1 MKLSTQQFKEYLKNT
16 QEKAEYQRIHAV
28 YLFIIKKKKAKEI
41 AKIVNSPPGTINQWT
56 HKYKK
61 FGIEGLLS
69 KKNSVGRPPLMT
81 KDEERKFFEELKT
94 DGENGH
100 IITAKN
106 IKEKV
111 EKKVGRMVSLM
122 YIYNIL
128 KRNKWRKVSPRK
140 QNPKS
145 SKETK
150 DEFKQN
156 FSTLV
161 HEVEKTFDPTD
172 TRPLKLLFQDEARF
186 GRINALKRC
195 WAPMGIRPCISFQMV
210 RQFDYVFSVVCP
222 KTGETFT
229 LILPDADTA
238 MMNLFLD
245 ETSQFYKDYRIIVI
259 ADQASWH
266 KSKTLKNFENIRFI
280 FLPPASPELNP
291 AEHLWDHVR
300 ERPEIANCS
309 FDSLNDM
316 EKVLEK
322 TFREIHHNPDSIRS
336 LVSFSWIN

>member
-1 MKLSTQQFKEYLKNT
+1 M
-16 QEKAEYQRIHAV
+16 
-28 YLFIIKKKKAKEI
+28 
-41 AKIVNSPPGTINQWT
+41 NSPPGTIYQWI
-56 HKYKK
+56 HKYNRC
-61 FGIEGLLS
+61 GIEGLLS
-69 KKNSVGRPPLMT
+69 KKNSGGRPPLMT
-81 KDEERKFFEELKT
+81 KDDERKFFEELKT

-106 IKEKV
+106 IKEKI
-111 EKKVGRMVSLM
+111 EKKVGKMVSLM
-122 YIYNIL
+122 YTYNLL
-128 KRNKWRKVSPRK
+128 KRNSWRKVSPRK

-172 TRPLKLLFQDEARF
+172 HRPLKLLFQDEARF

-266 KSKTLKNFENIRFI
+266 KSKTLKKFENIRFI

-309 FDSLNDM
+309 FDSLDDM
-316 EKVLEK
+316 EKVLVK